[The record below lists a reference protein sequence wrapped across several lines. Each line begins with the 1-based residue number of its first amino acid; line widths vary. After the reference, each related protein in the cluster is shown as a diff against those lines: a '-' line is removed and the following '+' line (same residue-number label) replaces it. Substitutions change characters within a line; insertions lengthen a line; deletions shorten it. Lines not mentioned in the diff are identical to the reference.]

1 MPKGCGPFLR
11 KHGAT
16 RVKELEYVP
25 ANQTVFYSDVNFISW
40 WQETKHTLSRPGQKD
55 RTYTITAVPSMHWSA
70 RSPLDTNAT
79 LWAAFHVK
87 SDTDKPK
94 SFIHLGDTG

>member
-1 MPKGCGPFLR
+1 
-11 KHGAT
+11 
-16 RVKELEYVP
+16 
-25 ANQTVFYSDVNFISW
+25 
-40 WQETKHTLSRPGQKD
+40 
-55 RTYTITAVPSMHWSA
+55 MHWSA